1 MATTTRERILEAAAE
16 LLDRGGPDAMS
27 TRAVSAEAGVQAPT
41 IYRLFR
47 DKQGLLDAAAELRFE
62 EYLSAKTNREHLE
75 DPVEDLRRGWDLHT
89 SFGLTHPAV
98 YAAVYGTPR
107 TDPPPVVRRADELL
121 LALIRPIA
129 AAGRL
134 RLDERT
140 AADVVHAAGMGVT
153 LLLIS
158 TPEHR
163 RDPALSGIVREAVLS
178 TVTTDALPPA
188 GGAPLTV
195 AVRTVRAAL
204 PDVDR
209 LTVGEKSLL
218 SEWLD
223 RLSTDGQGAD
233 PRPA

>member
-1 MATTTRERILEAAAE
+1 MVTVRERILEAAAE

-62 EYLSAKTNREHLE
+62 EYLAAKTDREHLE
-75 DPVEDLRRGWDLHT
+75 DPVEDLRRGWDIHT
-89 SFGLTHPAV
+89 AFGLAHPAV

-107 TDPPPVVRRADELL
+107 TDPPSVVRRADELL
-121 LALIRPIA
+121 LELLRPIA

-134 RLDERT
+134 RVDERT
-140 AADVVHAAGMGVT
+140 AANVVHAAGTGTT

-158 TPEHR
+158 TPER
-163 RDPALSGIVREAVLS
+163 ERDPALSGLVREAVLS
-178 TVTTDALPPA
+178 AITTDALPPA
-188 GGAPLTV
+188 AGEPLTV
-195 AVRTVRAAL
+195 AARTVRAAL

-209 LTVGEKSLL
+209 LTAGEKTLL
-218 SEWLD
+218 SEWLE
-223 RLSTDGQGAD
+223 RLFSDEQLAET
-233 PRPA
+233 PSE